1 MKKAQIGL
9 ILFLAFWLC
18 NSYAQEYTGNNPDVL
33 QVNKLHKND
42 QFFKALEI
50 CNRAINLAG
59 KKNDTQN
66 LALFTSLK
74 GFIYLDTINQ
84 DSALM
89 FFDFSFRKGLS
100 VMDYHSIYY
109 SLYGLGK
116 YYYRNSNFTLSNKY
130 FYLLSYYAEKQ
141 KNKYYQ
147 LVACYYL
154 SANYNLLM
162 STSRAMHYARL
173 ASQLALELKDTTS
186 YIKSLISIGGRHL
199 LLENSDP
206 LNKNFD
212 SSDYYFNLS
221 EQFYNQFSAKKKG
234 LGSDIYNGLLRSNL
248 EKRNYDKAIYYGK
261 LAIADASNSTY
272 EQNLNV
278 FYDNISMAFTDKKQY
293 DSAIYYLEKA
303 MVLAKKHNYVDEYK
317 MDLKELSRIYRLTGK
332 NEKAFEYLDKYMRAD
347 SMYRTDNSP
356 LIDSLKTAFEAEKN
370 ALTIKAEKEKIE
382 DRYEQK
388 QKYYTLTVT
397 IIVLLILMLIY
408 ILYSRYKFKKE
419 KEKQELFVQIKES
432 EIKAL
437 QAQINPHFIFNSL
450 NSILEFIR
458 KSEKEQAAAYLVKF
472 TKLIRMVLEYS
483 DKKNILLK
491 DEIELLKLYA
501 ELENFRFN
509 NNFVCKI
516 TTSPGLDIYSTEI
529 PSMITQP
536 FIENAVL
543 HGLQNKYS
551 LLNEQGIKFIGELSI
566 HFEEQDEYVK
576 CTIEDNGIGRE
587 KAEEIKKAKLMSHQS
602 MGMRIT
608 KDRLNLLSQNKC
620 KIDFIDL
627 KNEKG
632 EAAGTRAE
640 ILIPITNDF

>member
-9 ILFLAFWLC
+9 ILFLAFGLC
-18 NSYAQEYTGNNPDVL
+18 NSYAQEYTGNNPDVI

-42 QFFKALEI
+42 QFGKALEI
-50 CNRAINLAG
+50 CNRNIHIAENN
-59 KKNDTQN
+59 NDTQN

-74 GFIYLDTINQ
+74 GFLYLDTLDQ
-84 DSALM
+84 DSALT
-89 FFDFSFRKGLS
+89 FFDFAFRKGLT
-100 VMDYHSIYY
+100 VMDYNSIYY

-116 YYYRNSNFTLSNKY
+116 YYYRNSNSTLSIKY
-130 FYLLSYYAEKQ
+130 FYLLNYYAEKQ
-141 KNKYYQ
+141 KNKHYQ

-173 ASQLALELKDTTS
+173 SAQLAFELKDTS
-186 YIKSLISIGGRHL
+186 NYIKSLISIGGRHL
-199 LLENSDP
+199 ILENTDP
-206 LNKNFD
+206 LLKKFD
-212 SSDYYFNLS
+212 SSDFYFNLS
-221 EQFYNQFSAKKKG
+221 EQFYNKLSVKNKG
-234 LGSDIYNGLLRSNL
+234 LGSDIYNSLLKSNV

-261 LAIADASNSTY
+261 LAIADAIKGTY
-272 EQNLNV
+272 EQNLNI
-278 FYDNISMAFTDKKQY
+278 FYDNISMAYADKNQF
-293 DSAIYYLEKA
+293 DSAIYFIEKA
-303 MVLAKKHNYVDEYK
+303 AVLAKKYNYVDDYK
-317 MDLKELSRIYRLTGK
+317 ADLKELSRIYRLIGK
-332 NEKAFEYLDKYMRAD
+332 NEKAFDYLDQYMRAD
-347 SMYRTDNSP
+347 SMYKTDNSP

-419 KEKQELFVQIKES
+419 KEKQELFVQVKES

-458 KSEKEQAAAYLVKF
+458 KSEKDQAAAYLVKF

-509 NNFVCKI
+509 NNFVFKI
-516 TTSPGLDIYSTEI
+516 TTSPNLDIYSTEI

-543 HGLQNKYS
+543 HGLQNKSS
-551 LLNEQGIKFIGELSI
+551 LLNEQGVKFIGELSI
-566 HFEEQDEYVK
+566 HFEEQGEYIK

-587 KAEEIKKAKLMSHQS
+587 KAEEIKKSKLMSHQS

-632 EAAGTRAE
+632 EATGTRAE